1 MGRRINKVKLFVNDT
16 EKSNIVAKDLELEL
30 LKYGFKVVNRGVYDL
45 AISIGG
51 DGSFLRMVKETK
63 FNEDIYYIG
72 VNSGTLGFLQE
83 IDIKDTVDF
92 VKRLNSD
99 EYKIEEISVQE
110 TKVITED
117 NVYHYDSLNEIVVRN
132 RDFNVLKV
140 PVYVDDE
147 LLEDFSGDGLLIS
160 TSTGSTAYNM
170 SFGGSIIYNTFHSLQ
185 IGSIVYKTLST
196 LSITPIA
203 PLNNKVYKTL
213 FNSVIVPGNRVV
225 TLVPSKEYKDMFIQ
239 IDGVNKLIDNVIKV
253 ETKIDGK
260 SIKCLRMNDF
270 HFIKVINN
278 KILSK

>member
-1 MGRRINKVKLFVNDT
+1 MERRINKVRLFVNDN
-16 EKSNIVAKDLELEL
+16 EKSKIVAKDLELEL
-30 LKYGFKVVNRGVYDL
+30 IKYGFKIVKKNYDL
-45 AISIGG
+45 AISVGG

-63 FNEDIYYIG
+63 FNQDIYYIG

-99 EYKIEEISVQE
+99 EYKIEEISIQE

-117 NVYHYDSLNEIVVRN
+117 DIFHFDSLNEIVVRN
-132 RDFNVLKV
+132 REFNSLKV

-170 SFGGSIIYNTFHSLQ
+170 SFGGSIVYN
-185 IGSIVYKTLST
+185 T
-196 LSITPIA
+196 LSILTITPVA

-213 FNSVIVPGNRVV
+213 VNSVIVPGSKVI
-225 TLVPSKEYKDMFIQ
+225 TLKPTKEYKDLFIQ
-239 IDGVNKLIDNVIKV
+239 VDGVNKVIDNVIKV